1 MTGARIVGVSAHLPS
16 CRVSTEDVERRLVE
30 ASAPG
35 AVPPGV
41 VERVTGVRW
50 RHVAAPE
57 ENASDLA
64 VAAAGKVLAA
74 AGVAAADVDLLV
86 FASASQDMVEPATA
100 HIVGAALGTGCPAF
114 DVKDAC
120 NSFLQGVGVADA
132 LIRVGRHR
140 RVLVVTG
147 ETPSRAVR
155 WSLTSRAQFVESV
168 PGYTLSDG
176 GAAMLLQAVDGD
188 APGRTEGRIEFVR
201 FAADSSAWA
210 VGTLPGGG
218 SAHPRDP
225 EAGYFRFDP
234 AHLRA
239 AFEAIGPGP
248 FLAALDDLGL
258 TWRDFAVV
266 ALHQVA
272 VGHAHLVAERCGI
285 PAELLLPVVADH
297 GNVASASLPFQ
308 LARAIETGRCRAG
321 DRVALVGLAGGIS
334 LGLLVATL

>member
-1 MTGARIVGVSAHLPS
+1 
-16 CRVSTEDVERRLVE
+16 
-30 ASAPG
+30 
-35 AVPPGV
+35 V
-41 VERVTGVRW
+41 VERVTGVRF
-50 RHVAAPE
+50 RYVADLR

-74 AGVAAADVDLLV
+74 SGLAAADVDLLV

-100 HIVGAALGTGCPAF
+100 HMVGAALGTRCPAF

-132 LIRVGRHR
+132 LIRTGRHT

-147 ETPSRAVR
+147 ETPSRGVR
-155 WSLTSRAQFVESV
+155 WSLSSREQYVESL

-176 GAAMLLQAVDGD
+176 GAAMLLERTDADG
-188 APGRTEGRIEFVR
+188 PGLVEDVS

-218 SAHPRDP
+218 SAFPRVE
-225 EAGYFRFDP
+225 EAGYFKFAP

-239 AFEAIGPGP
+239 AFEAVGPGP
-248 FLAALDDLGL
+248 FLAALDRLGL
-258 TWRDFAVV
+258 TWADFAIVG
-266 ALHQVA
+266 LHQVA
-272 VGHAHLVAERCGI
+272 VGHARIVADRCGI
-285 PAELLLPVVADH
+285 PPDLLVPVVADH
-297 GNVASASLPFQ
+297 GNLASASLPFQ
-308 LARAIETGRCRAG
+308 LTRAIEAGRCGPG
-321 DRVALVGLAGGIS
+321 DRIALVGLAGGIS